1 MRRIDTLTTGAART
15 TSLALAL
22 LLTAAA
28 ASAQTVAV
36 GDIIQTGLNGGQ
48 PVIGEVTRTAGAL
61 ADLNLGQNNNARLL
75 EVQYMKVLQKAGAGG
90 KSSCAVGD
98 AVQVRGPANT
108 LLPGKIMKT
117 NGAYCEIDSSGSG
130 FTGWSMCSDML
141 RPAGGTCAPPAS
153 AAQGRASA
161 AASAAG
167 PQPPRPG
174 LTSCAGKIEGR
185 YSTAAGLGGL
195 TIEFR
200 SGKATL
206 KGPLVGD
213 EVVEC
218 WTSGTKIVL
227 HNPKEKE
234 DLELDLNKDGSIDT
248 PFGEI
253 KKKGD

>member
-1 MRRIDTLTTGAART
+1 MRVLTARVAT
-15 TSLALAL
+15 TTFLALTVPFIAR
-22 LLTAAA
+22 
-28 ASAQTVAV
+28 AQTVGV
-36 GDIIQTGLNGGQ
+36 GDIVQTGLNGGQ

-75 EVQYMKVLQKAGAGG
+75 QVEYMKVLQKAGTGG
-90 KSSCAVGD
+90 KSSCGVGD
-98 AVQVRGPANT
+98 AVQVRGVANV
-108 LLPGKIMKT
+108 LFPGRIMKT
-117 NGAYCEIDSSGSG
+117 SGAYCEIDSSGSG
-130 FTGWSMCSDML
+130 FTGWSTCSDVI
-141 RPAGGTCAPPAS
+141 RPSGGTCAPPAA
-153 AAQGRASA
+153 AAQGRAGA

-185 YSTAAGLGGL
+185 YSSAVGLGGL

-206 KGPLVGD
+206 KGPLSDD
-213 EVVEC
+213 ETADC
-218 WTSGTKIVL
+218 WLSGTKIVL
-227 HNPKEKE
+227 HNPKEAN

-248 PFGEI
+248 PFGEL

>member
-1 MRRIDTLTTGAART
+1 MRLIYPMTMNAARLPFLAIAI
-15 TSLALAL
+15 SLA
-22 LLTAAA
+22 TSAAG
-28 ASAQTVAV
+28 AQTVGV
-36 GDIIQTGLNGGQ
+36 GDIVQTNLNGT
-48 PVIGEVTRTAGAL
+48 PVIGEVTRAAGAV
-61 ADLNLGQNNNARLL
+61 ADLNAGQNNNVPLL
-75 EVQYMKVLQKAGAGG
+75 RVENMKVVQKAGTGG
-90 KSSCAVGD
+90 KSSCTVGES
-98 AVQVRGPANT
+98 VQVRSFANT
-108 LLPGKIMKT
+108 LVAGRIMKI

-130 FTGWSMCSDML
+130 FTGWSKCSDVL
-141 RPAGGTCAPPAS
+141 RASGGTCAPPAAA
-153 AAQGRASA
+153 AAQGRTGGA
-161 AASAAG
+161 APAAG

-200 SGKATL
+200 SGKATV

-213 EVVEC
+213 EVADC

-227 HNPKEKE
+227 HNANEPE
-234 DLELDLNKDGSIDT
+234 DLELDINKDGSIDT